1 MYLSVAGS
9 RRDSIVS
16 MLLILPAIFIL
27 FGIASSEVMSACPSN
42 GLPVINMCESGSIVR
57 PSLLIDFSL
66 AQHSSVSTCHCEV
79 LIIQGKQFHFS
90 QVIAP
95 GYVGCGTEI
104 HVQKTDKPHSGD
116 IIPCYGGTTV
126 SGLREGN
133 TLKITVMKHN
143 SPFDAHYCY
152 RLDIT
157 GVPRAAMSVTCYDEI
172 TETTQTHPSTL
183 DKAETTP
190 LMTTSPIQ
198 TDGITRQLRNSS
210 LVGEKNLSLV
220 PYTSNGR
227 CIESTLFTVIALL
240 LVLLTTVACY
250 AAIITF
256 KYLTRNDKSQKLQQ
270 SSDIYEEIPAYL
282 SSHPVYET
290 ELQRCS
296 GCQNGGRTAPPLE
309 QGHWNWT
316 YDEHRAQPSKP
327 GKTFDPD
334 IYDYEVAK
342 F

>member
-1 MYLSVAGS
+1 M
-9 RRDSIVS
+9 
-16 MLLILPAIFIL
+16 P
-27 FGIASSEVMSACPSN
+27 ACPRN
-42 GLPVINMCESGSIVR
+42 GLPVINACESGSIVKS
-57 PSLLIDFSL
+57 SLLIDFSL
-66 AQHSSVSTCHCEV
+66 AQHPSVVTCHCEV
-79 LIIQGKQFHFS
+79 LVIQGKQFHFS

-104 HVQKTDKPHSGD
+104 HVQKSDKPHSGD

-133 TLKITVMKHN
+133 TLGITVMKHN
-143 SPFDAHYCY
+143 SPFDVQYCY

-157 GVPRAAMSVTCYDEI
+157 GHPQAAMSVTCYDET
-172 TETTQTHPSTL
+172 TETTHTHPSTSEQ
-183 DKAETTP
+183 AETTP
-190 LMTTSPIQ
+190 LITTISTH
-198 TDGITRQLRNSS
+198 TDDVTTQLRNSS
-210 LVGEKNLSLV
+210 LVGDKNLSLA
-220 PYTSNGR
+220 PYISNDR
-227 CIESTLFTVIALL
+227 CSESTLFTVIALL

-256 KYLTRNDKSQKLQQ
+256 KYFTRHDKSQKMQQ
-270 SSDIYEEIPAYL
+270 SSDIYEEIPARAYL
-282 SSHPVYET
+282 SSHPVYERD
-290 ELQRCS
+290 LQPQRCS
-296 GCQNGGRTAPPLE
+296 GCQNGGRTTQTQD

-327 GKTFDPD
+327 EKPFDPH